1 MKFDVGN
8 IMGVSTMVMYLLE
21 GTFFPI
27 TASSPDTVIRSILAA
42 GLEKQ
47 KSKSRNANR
56 SKVLDRYKL
65 ATYLLLVACMEL

>member
-1 MKFDVGN
+1 
-8 IMGVSTMVMYLLE
+8 MGVSTMVMSSLE
-21 GTFFPI
+21 GTVFPI
-27 TASSPDTVIRSILAA
+27 TASSPDAVIRGILAA